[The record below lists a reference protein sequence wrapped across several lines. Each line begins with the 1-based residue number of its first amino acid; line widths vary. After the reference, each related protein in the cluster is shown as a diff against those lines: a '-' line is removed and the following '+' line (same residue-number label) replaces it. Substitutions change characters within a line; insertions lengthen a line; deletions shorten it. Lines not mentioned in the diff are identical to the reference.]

1 MYDQTYNLV
10 DNPINRYAIG
20 NRTPNLKKD
29 NDGGLTL
36 YIQSDSPGQDKESN
50 WLPSTKS
57 GSFFMLL
64 RTYLPGLEIVEQKWA
79 PPGVV
84 KVNCSPSIALAI
96 VRQKIPRP
104 RPIPRMAFS
113 LVRLTVSG
121 RFVGLPASWLFA
133 TSIITPLSKRPGAPE
148 RIVHLPMRVFH

>member
-1 MYDQTYNLV
+1 
-10 DNPINRYAIG
+10 
-20 NRTPNLKKD
+20 
-29 NDGGLTL
+29 LTL

-84 KVNCSPSIALAI
+84 KVN
-96 VRQKIPRP
+96 
-104 RPIPRMAFS
+104 
-113 LVRLTVSG
+113 
-121 RFVGLPASWLFA
+121 
-133 TSIITPLSKRPGAPE
+133 
-148 RIVHLPMRVFH
+148 

>member
-50 WLPSTKS
+50 WLPSTKT
-57 GSFFMLL
+57 GSFFMLQ
-64 RTYLPGLEIVEQKWA
+64 RTNLPGLEIVEQKWA

-84 KVNCSPSIALAI
+84 KVN
-96 VRQKIPRP
+96 
-104 RPIPRMAFS
+104 
-113 LVRLTVSG
+113 
-121 RFVGLPASWLFA
+121 
-133 TSIITPLSKRPGAPE
+133 
-148 RIVHLPMRVFH
+148 

>member
-84 KVNCSPSIALAI
+84 KVN
-96 VRQKIPRP
+96 
-104 RPIPRMAFS
+104 
-113 LVRLTVSG
+113 
-121 RFVGLPASWLFA
+121 
-133 TSIITPLSKRPGAPE
+133 
-148 RIVHLPMRVFH
+148 